1 MDKKE
6 VLSPII
12 KANNEMLKHFN
23 RVHADAMA
31 RLQDVKT
38 ELFELNIRLDEQNRT
53 KNLYA
58 MNANHRKNV
67 FRPIQADSAAT
78 QKENEVEE
86 TIRNLTERKQLL
98 ETRQSEEQERIRET
112 EDQIRLLR
120 AAHHSVLRLV
130 RDITFEEE
138 DDSDGFEFVEEEE
151 AAPDIREQGEQ
162 ILLLD
167 AFEKAYL
174 ATILDRKVRTPL
186 SSQTH
191 RLSTLRHLI
200 STDPQQAR
208 LILDEFESQNNGIE
222 TTLQAHLERPHHT
235 FDEKRPIGT
244 ILDEWIM
251 NFRDKHPEYVLDSS
265 IQQKDETQVIPYI
278 RSLTLIRL
286 LDIFFD
292 NIIRHSGAN
301 QIRIRIQISGADV
314 DVHLSDN
321 GIGIHENVLSESPWY
336 SSLHKADKMLFLL
349 DGRLQMTGS
358 ADHGTTIRFSLPY

>member
-1 MDKKE
+1 MPFAKY
-6 VLSPII
+6 
-12 KANNEMLKHFN
+12 N
-23 RVHADAMA
+23 
-31 RLQDVKT
+31 DV
-38 ELFELNIRLDEQNRT
+38 
-53 KNLYA
+53 
-58 MNANHRKNV
+58 
-67 FRPIQADSAAT
+67 AAT
-78 QKENEVEE
+78 FKIPNGIVSVGPYAFYKLKIEFPVVGTNEPCIIFPDSLTHICSYAFAE
-86 TIRNLTERKQLL
+86 TK
-98 ETRQSEEQERIRET
+98 
-112 EDQIRLLR
+112 
-120 AAHHSVLRLV
+120 
-130 RDITFEEE
+130 
-138 DDSDGFEFVEEEE
+138 
-151 AAPDIREQGEQ
+151 
-162 ILLLD
+162 
-167 AFEKAYL
+167 
-174 ATILDRKVRTPL
+174 
-186 SSQTH
+186 
-191 RLSTLRHLI
+191 
-200 STDPQQAR
+200 
-208 LILDEFESQNNGIE
+208 FESQNNGIE
-222 TTLQAHLERPHHT
+222 TTLQAHLERLHDT